1 MSTTIL
7 ANNIGKLGFKTCI
20 INKKDWTYDDI
31 IPLVETNK
39 IFIFST
45 DDVGHG
51 DFGRFN
57 TEEIKKDKWKHAYG
71 IIKCGNYEDVSKSEI
86 DVVFSVIPKHSFD
99 NLKVITS
106 CLKTEQECSVCNK
119 ISKHVKI
126 DTELG
131 LIYCLECYSKMPSYS
146 MATIYV

>member
-1 MSTTIL
+1 MSISIL
-7 ANNIGKLGFKTCI
+7 ASNIEKLGFKTSI
-20 INKKDWTYDDI
+20 IGKKDWTYDDI
-31 IPLVETNK
+31 IPLVEPKK

-71 IIKCGNYEDVSKSEI
+71 IIKCDNYKDASKSEI
-86 DVVFSVIPKHSFD
+86 DVVFSVVPKHSFD
-99 NLKVITS
+99 NLKIISS
-106 CLKTEQECSVCNK
+106 CLKTEQECSICNK

-131 LIYCLECYSKMPSYS
+131 LIYCLECYSKIPSYS
-146 MATIYV
+146 TATICL

>member
-1 MSTTIL
+1 MNDTIL
-7 ANNIGKLGFKTCI
+7 ANNIEKLGFKTSI
-20 INKKDWTYDDI
+20 IKKKDWTYGDI
-31 IPLVETNK
+31 IPLVESNK

-71 IIKCGNYEDVSKSEI
+71 IIKCGDYGDASKSGI
-86 DVVFSVIPKHSFD
+86 DVVFSVIPQHSFD
-99 NLKVITS
+99 NLKVISS

-126 DTELG
+126 DTEIG
-131 LIYCLECYSKMPSYS
+131 LVYCLECYSKIPRYS
-146 MATIYV
+146 MATFFL